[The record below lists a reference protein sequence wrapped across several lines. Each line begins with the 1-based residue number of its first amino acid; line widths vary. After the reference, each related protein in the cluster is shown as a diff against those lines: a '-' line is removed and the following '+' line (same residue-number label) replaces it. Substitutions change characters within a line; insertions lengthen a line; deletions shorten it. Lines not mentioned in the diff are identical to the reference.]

1 MKKNALLIGLLAGTM
16 LATPALAATGEACL
30 QHNRFMNWRALDE
43 QTLVMTDI
51 ERNQYTVH
59 MMPRCQGVTN
69 GAAKLIFR
77 TWTNLGCLM
86 PGEIVTVTSPGV
98 GERQCAVAAVDAG
111 APANAP
117 G

>member
-1 MKKNALLIGLLAGTM
+1 MLSCRNMGVRGTLSFQGACPERMKTMKKNAVLIGVLSGTM
-16 LATPALAATGEACL
+16 LATPVLAATGDACL

-69 GAAKLIFR
+69 GAAKLIFH

-86 PGEIVTVTSPGV
+86 PGEI
-98 GERQCAVAAVDAG
+98 
-111 APANAP
+111 
-117 G
+117 

>member
-1 MKKNALLIGLLAGTM
+1 M
-16 LATPALAATGEACL
+16 LATPVLAAADEACL
-30 QHNRFMNWRALDE
+30 QHNRFMNWRAIDE

-51 ERNQYTVH
+51 NYKTYTVR
-59 MMPRCQGVTN
+59 MEPRCQGVTN

-86 PGEIVTVTSPGV
+86 PGEIVTVTSPGI
-98 GERQCAVAAVDAG
+98 GERQCAVAQVMAG
-111 APANAP
+111 APAASAP